1 MEVELR
7 DGGTLG
13 QRRCRVRRAQDD
25 LPEAPGKPVSPS
37 ASAPAG
43 TAPTA
48 QAEAIVAYRTKNGN
62 FKDLDGVKKVDGV
75 DGSAIDAKKA
85 SIDF

>member
-48 QAEAIVAYRTKNGN
+48 QAEAIVAYRTKNGRYRREESVHR
-62 FKDLDGVKKVDGV
+62 FLSEPCGADAVD
-75 DGSAIDAKKA
+75 
-85 SIDF
+85 